1 MEDSEEGFL
10 LKCGKNIFFLAIN
23 IVMVFMREKTNK
35 KQWTFWK
42 YGDEILRKSNNLKKF
57 FKNGSPIFFVV
68 NLAFN
73 SSPINKTGDISS
85 QTREARGQKSMDTKY
100 SPLERACSPGW
111 VVYKEELL
119 FSHPFQPNMEESF
132 TSHSQQKKMKLYT
145 HTQDTYFKIL
155 SSAGTKILSD
165 IQ

>member
-1 MEDSEEGFL
+1 MEDSKKGFL

-23 IVMVFMREKTNK
+23 IVKVFMRENTNK
-35 KQWTFWK
+35 KQCTFWK

-57 FKNGSPIFFVV
+57 FKNGFLIFFVV

-119 FSHPFQPNMEESF
+119 FSHPFQPDMEKEFYKS
-132 TSHSQQKKMKLYT
+132 
-145 HTQDTYFKIL
+145 
-155 SSAGTKILSD
+155 
-165 IQ
+165 

>member
-1 MEDSEEGFL
+1 M
-10 LKCGKNIFFLAIN
+10 
-23 IVMVFMREKTNK
+23 
-35 KQWTFWK
+35 K
-42 YGDEILRKSNNLKKF
+42 YWESQTTWKKF

-111 VVYKEELL
+111 AVYKEELP